1 MWNIASSYQCS
12 GLEIKMQ
19 KRLAVIGII
28 VEQSESVE
36 TVNDILHL
44 YREYIVGR
52 MGIPYRERNM
62 SVISVIV
69 DGPNDV
75 ISSMSGK
82 LGMIEGVSSKAV
94 YTTK

>member
-1 MWNIASSYQCS
+1 M
-12 GLEIKMQ
+12 K

-28 VEQSESVE
+28 VEKAESAE
-36 TVNDILHL
+36 DVNDILHS

-52 MGIPYRERNM
+52 MGIPYRQRDM

-82 LGMIEGVSSKAV
+82 LGMVDGVTSKAV
-94 YTTK
+94 YATK

>member
-1 MWNIASSYQCS
+1 M
-12 GLEIKMQ
+12 K

-28 VEQSESVE
+28 VEQAESAE
-36 TVNDILHL
+36 DVNDILHS

-52 MGIPYRERNM
+52 VGIPYRQRDM

-82 LGMIEGVSSKAV
+82 LGMVDGVTSKAV
-94 YTTK
+94 YATK

>member
-1 MWNIASSYQCS
+1 M
-12 GLEIKMQ
+12 K

-28 VEQSESVE
+28 VEQAESAE
-36 TVNDILHL
+36 DVNDILHS

-52 MGIPYRERNM
+52 MGVPYRQRDM

-82 LGMIEGVSSKAV
+82 LGMVDGVTSKAV
-94 YTTK
+94 YATK

>member
-1 MWNIASSYQCS
+1 
-12 GLEIKMQ
+12 MQ

-28 VEQSESVE
+28 VEKAESAE
-36 TVNDILHL
+36 DVNDILHL

-52 MGIPYRERNM
+52 MGIPYRERDM

-82 LGMIEGVSSKAV
+82 LGMVDGVTSKAV
-94 YTTK
+94 YATK

>member
-1 MWNIASSYQCS
+1 MIVYEKKTCCHWDHC
-12 GLEIKMQ
+12 GTG
-19 KRLAVIGII
+19 RIG
-28 VEQSESVE
+28 
-36 TVNDILHL
+36 NDILHS

-52 MGIPYRERNM
+52 MGVPYRQRDM

-82 LGMIEGVSSKAV
+82 LGMVDGVTSKAV
-94 YTTK
+94 YATK

>member
-1 MWNIASSYQCS
+1 M
-12 GLEIKMQ
+12 K

-28 VEQSESVE
+28 VEQAESAE
-36 TVNDILHL
+36 DVNDILHS

-52 MGIPYRERNM
+52 MGVPYRQRYM

-82 LGMIEGVSSKAV
+82 LGMVDGVTSKAV
-94 YTTK
+94 YATK

>member
-1 MWNIASSYQCS
+1 M
-12 GLEIKMQ
+12 K

-28 VEQSESVE
+28 VEQAESAE
-36 TVNDILHL
+36 DVNDILHS

-52 MGIPYRERNM
+52 MGIPYRQRDM

-82 LGMIEGVSSKAV
+82 LGMVDGVTSKAV
-94 YTTK
+94 YATK

>member
-1 MWNIASSYQCS
+1 MS
-12 GLEIKMQ
+12 

-28 VEQSESVE
+28 VEKADASEE
-36 TVNDILHL
+36 INDILHA

-52 MGIPYRERNM
+52 MGIPYKERDM
-62 SVISVIV
+62 SVISVVV

-82 LGMIEGVSSKAV
+82 LGMVEGVTSKAV
-94 YTTK
+94 YATK

>member
-1 MWNIASSYQCS
+1 M
-12 GLEIKMQ
+12 K

-28 VEQSESVE
+28 VEQAESAE
-36 TVNDILHL
+36 DVNDSLHS

-52 MGIPYRERNM
+52 MGIPYRQRDM

-82 LGMIEGVSSKAV
+82 LGMVDGVTSKSV
-94 YTTK
+94 YATK

>member
-1 MWNIASSYQCS
+1 MN
-12 GLEIKMQ
+12 

-28 VEQSESVE
+28 VEKPESSEE
-36 TVNDILHL
+36 INDILHA

-52 MGIPYRERNM
+52 MGIPYRERDM
-62 SVISVIV
+62 SVISVVV

-82 LGMIEGVSSKAV
+82 LGMVEGVTSKAV
-94 YTTK
+94 YATK

>member
-1 MWNIASSYQCS
+1 
-12 GLEIKMQ
+12 MQ

-28 VEQSESVE
+28 VEETESAE
-36 TVNDILHL
+36 AVNDILHS

-52 MGIPYRERNM
+52 MGIPYRERDM

-82 LGMIEGVSSKAV
+82 LGMVDGVTSKAV
-94 YTTK
+94 YATK

>member
-1 MWNIASSYQCS
+1 M
-12 GLEIKMQ
+12 G

-28 VEQSESVE
+28 IENSDFAEE
-36 TVNDILHL
+36 VNDILHV

-52 MGIPYRERNM
+52 MGIPYRERSM

-82 LGMIEGVSSKAV
+82 LGMIEGVTSKAV
-94 YTTK
+94 YATKE

>member
-1 MWNIASSYQCS
+1 
-12 GLEIKMQ
+12 MQ

>member
-1 MWNIASSYQCS
+1 
-12 GLEIKMQ
+12 MQ

-28 VEQSESVE
+28 VEETESAE
-36 TVNDILHL
+36 AVNDILHL

-52 MGIPYRERNM
+52 MGIPYRERDM

-82 LGMIEGVSSKAV
+82 LGMVDGVTSKAV
-94 YTTK
+94 YATK

>member
-1 MWNIASSYQCS
+1 
-12 GLEIKMQ
+12 MQ

-28 VEQSESVE
+28 VEKAESAE
-36 TVNDILHL
+36 DVNDILHL

-52 MGIPYRERNM
+52 MGIPHRERDM

-82 LGMIEGVSSKAV
+82 LGMVDGVTSKAV
-94 YTTK
+94 YATK

>member
-1 MWNIASSYQCS
+1 MN
-12 GLEIKMQ
+12 

-28 VEQSESVE
+28 VEEPDSAEA
-36 TVNDILHL
+36 VNEILHV

-52 MGIPYRERNM
+52 MGIPYKERNM

-75 ISSMSGK
+75 ISSISGK
-82 LGMIEGVSSKAV
+82 LGMVNGVTSKAV
-94 YTTK
+94 YATK

>member
-1 MWNIASSYQCS
+1 
-12 GLEIKMQ
+12 MQ

-28 VEQSESVE
+28 VEEAESAE
-36 TVNDILHL
+36 DVNDILHS

-52 MGIPYRERNM
+52 MGIPYRERDM

-82 LGMIEGVSSKAV
+82 LGMVDGVTSKAV
-94 YTTK
+94 YATK

>member
-1 MWNIASSYQCS
+1 M
-12 GLEIKMQ
+12 K

-28 VEQSESVE
+28 VEQAESAE
-36 TVNDILHL
+36 DVNDILHS

-52 MGIPYRERNM
+52 MGGPYRQRDM

-82 LGMIEGVSSKAV
+82 LGMVDGVTSKAV
-94 YTTK
+94 YATK

>member
-1 MWNIASSYQCS
+1 MP
-12 GLEIKMQ
+12 

-28 VEQSESVE
+28 VEEAE
-36 TVNDILHL
+36 LAEAVNDILHS

-52 MGIPYRERNM
+52 MGIPYRERDM

-75 ISSMSGK
+75 VSSMSGK
-82 LGMIEGVSSKAV
+82 LGMVEGVTSKAV
-94 YTTK
+94 YATK

>member
-1 MWNIASSYQCS
+1 MN
-12 GLEIKMQ
+12 

-28 VEQSESVE
+28 VEEPNSVE
-36 TVNDILHL
+36 EINEILHT
-44 YREYIVGR
+44 YRNYIVGR
-52 MGIPYRERNM
+52 MGIPYKERNM

-82 LGMIEGVSSKAV
+82 LGMVEGVTSKAV
-94 YTTK
+94 YATK

>member
-1 MWNIASSYQCS
+1 MS
-12 GLEIKMQ
+12 

-28 VEQSESVE
+28 VEKPDSAEA
-36 TVNDILHL
+36 VNEILHV

-52 MGIPYRERNM
+52 MGIPYKERNM

-82 LGMIEGVSSKAV
+82 LGMVSGVTSKAV
-94 YTTK
+94 YATKYDTTENEQKIL